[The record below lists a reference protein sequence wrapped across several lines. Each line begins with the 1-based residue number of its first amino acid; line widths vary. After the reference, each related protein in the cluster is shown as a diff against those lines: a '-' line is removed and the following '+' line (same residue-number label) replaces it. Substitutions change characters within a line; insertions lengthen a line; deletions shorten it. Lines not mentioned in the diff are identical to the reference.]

1 MEAFSKN
8 EVTSFLKLNLKNWA
22 FEEAGIKREFKF
34 KNFVEAFSFMTAAAL
49 EAEKMDHHP
58 DWNNVYNRVTVILN
72 THSAS
77 GITQMDFD
85 LAKKMDELYKVQG
98 GL

>member
-1 MEAFSKN
+1 MKAFSKD
-8 EVTSFLKLNLKNWA
+8 EVTSFLKLNLKNWT

-34 KNFVEAFSFMTAAAL
+34 KNFVGAFSFMTAAAL

-58 DWNNVYNRVTVILN
+58 DWSNGYNRVTVILN
-72 THSAS
+72 THSAN

-85 LAKKMDELYKVQG
+85 LAKKMDELYKGQE